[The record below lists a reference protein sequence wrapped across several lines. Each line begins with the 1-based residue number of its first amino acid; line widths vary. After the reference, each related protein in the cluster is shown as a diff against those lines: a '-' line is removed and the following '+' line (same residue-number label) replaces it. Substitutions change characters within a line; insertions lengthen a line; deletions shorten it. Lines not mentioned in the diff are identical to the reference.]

1 MTEYTFKLKGRYR
14 TVEADGFDEALRE
27 AGIEEGENYEVMKIA
42 HYGDR
47 YRSFLVTNQFH
58 LRQ

>member
-14 TVEADGFDEALRE
+14 TVEADGFVEALRE
-27 AGIEEGENYEVMKIA
+27 AGIEEGENYEVMEIT

-47 YRSFLVTNQFH
+47 YRSSSSQTNFT
-58 LRQ
+58 